1 MCHLA
6 CNDTI
11 VWRIAFNTMH
21 NDPVLVLL
29 QAQPAAEDQPPDLK
43 ATAAGL
49 KQKMLKGVD
58 ACHVRTHPFG
68 PFDMVLTSTWIASCL
83 LVPKH
88 S

>member
-58 ACHVRTHPFG
+58 ACPVRTHPHSL
-68 PFDMVLTSTWIASCL
+68 DVLTSTWITSC
-83 LVPKH
+83 
-88 S
+88 